1 MSDLAT
7 VSAEIA
13 PYLAVAANS
22 LGTSVLTAA
31 QDRIAERTVT
41 AGEGFFR
48 RLLHRRDDADLGD
61 DAAGPLLDTHR
72 ADALDALLAT
82 LDDHDRQLL
91 ATAVTAWLRSP
102 AGQRDAE
109 EFRQHVTR
117 LASATGPQ
125 TVHYTPTATG
135 QGSIAA
141 VEIHGNITMG
151 GNPRPQDD
159 A

>member
-1 MSDLAT
+1 M
-7 VSAEIA
+7 
-13 PYLAVAANS
+13 AANS
-22 LGTSVLTAA
+22 LGASVLTAA
-31 QDRIAERTVT
+31 QDLIAERTVT

-48 RLLHRRDDADLGD
+48 RLLHRRDDTDLGD
-61 DAAGPLLDTHR
+61 DTAGPLLDTRR

-82 LDDHDRQLL
+82 LDDHDRRLL
-91 ATAVTAWLRSP
+91 ATAVAAWLRSP

-109 EFRQHVTR
+109 EFRDQVTR
-117 LASATGPQ
+117 LASVTGPQ

-151 GNPRPQDD
+151 GSPRPQDEDD